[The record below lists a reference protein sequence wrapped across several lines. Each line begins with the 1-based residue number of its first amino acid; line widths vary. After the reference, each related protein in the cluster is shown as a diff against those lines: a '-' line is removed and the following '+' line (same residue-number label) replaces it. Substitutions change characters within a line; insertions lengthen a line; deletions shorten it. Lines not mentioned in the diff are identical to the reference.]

1 MLVSGGGK
9 EGAAMEAPLAV
20 SLAAEGFELGGVFAD
35 KDDLAQRAG
44 ECRPD
49 VIVIEA
55 PSPNRRLLTK
65 IEAIRRQAP
74 RPIALFCDEGD
85 TEQIN
90 AAVEAGVNALVTS
103 GDGRQN
109 LASTIDLAIAQFK
122 ETDKLLK
129 QRDRAATALA
139 ERKDI
144 ERAKGIVMKQRG
156 LDEDAA
162 YKFLRQAAM
171 SRNVRLGRLAASI
184 VEAEELLS

>member
-9 EGAAMEAPLAV
+9 EGAAMEA
-20 SLAAEGFELGGVFAD
+20 SLAAEGFEMAGVFAD
-35 KDDLAQRAG
+35 KDDLAQRTG

-49 VIVIEA
+49 VIVIKA
-55 PSPNRRLLTK
+55 PSPNRKLLTK

-74 RPIALFCDEGD
+74 RPIALFCGEGD

-90 AAVEAGVNALVTS
+90 AAVEAGVNALVTT
-103 GDGRQN
+103 GDARQN

-122 ETDKLLK
+122 KTNKLLK

-144 ERAKGIVMKQRG
+144 ERAKGIVMKQRR

-162 YKFLRQAAM
+162 YKFLRRAAM